1 MFTKDDQ
8 QFYKNISIVK
18 YYFNL
23 KISILIYSKMLFIS
37 VMAKLNFLV
46 AIISVFSD
54 PSEIFV
60 IS

>member
-1 MFTKDDQ
+1 
-8 QFYKNISIVK
+8 
-18 YYFNL
+18 
-23 KISILIYSKMLFIS
+23 MLFIS
-37 VMAKLNFLV
+37 VMATLILV